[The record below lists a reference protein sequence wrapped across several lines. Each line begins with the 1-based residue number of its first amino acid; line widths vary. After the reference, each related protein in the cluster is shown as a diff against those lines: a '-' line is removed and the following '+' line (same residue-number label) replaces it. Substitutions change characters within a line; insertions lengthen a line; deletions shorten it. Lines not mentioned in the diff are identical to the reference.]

1 MPARKVREHRVWQVD
16 GDDIIGREASA
27 PFFDA
32 GGVSLAIAELP
43 NHQGGLHIP
52 KCHRFWLILQGEMQ
66 VRLDRDT
73 VVATAGDLVCMP
85 AGVKTQRTGLGPLV
99 AIYVEIA
106 DTPAWTPLK
115 TRGPSI
121 RQYESTPLAY
131 ALVDS
136 IARAPRS
143 QDIYSMRCSREN
155 AAMLVTLLKREL
167 HQSTNEGDSGC
178 MKRLADLLENIRETP
193 DAKWDRQAMARM
205 VNMSERNLGRVFKR
219 VFGMPPTKMV
229 ITVRMDAASR
239 LLRKTDMTLSAIANA
254 VGYDSAFSFSRL
266 FSKYAGISPAQYRS
280 LPAGKRLRV
289 PFTELKPDLRAA
301 DSPKLVDERNQR

>member
-1 MPARKVREHRVWQVD
+1 
-16 GDDIIGREASA
+16 
-27 PFFDA
+27 
-32 GGVSLAIAELP
+32 
-43 NHQGGLHIP
+43 
-52 KCHRFWLILQGEMQ
+52 
-66 VRLDRDT
+66 
-73 VVATAGDLVCMP
+73 MP
-85 AGVKTQRTGLGPLV
+85 AGVKTQRTGLCPIV
-99 AIYVEIA
+99 AIYAEIA
-106 DTPAWTPLK
+106 DTPAWAPLK

-143 QDIYSMRCSREN
+143 QDIYSMRCSAEN

-193 DAKWDRQAMARM
+193 DAKWDRQAMART

-219 VFGMPPTKMV
+219 VFGMPPAKMV
-229 ITVRMDAASR
+229 ITIRMDAASR